1 MTPKD
6 AAYEALA
13 ELISI
18 GVGRA
23 AEVLNSMLGSHV
35 RLSAPSL
42 RVMSPADL
50 AGALTSKG
58 EGSLSAVE
66 MDFSGEFSGSA
77 ELVFASQDAGKLV
90 DCITAGIVLPGEEDR
105 ESIRAGTLC
114 EVGNIVINA
123 ILGTIANVIHAELQ
137 YSVPLYLQGRP
148 EALLLDA
155 SLGAGVILLVNTC
168 FQVESIEVDGDIV
181 VFLSL
186 ESFGNLETALGC
198 FING

>member
-1 MTPKD
+1 MTPNE

-35 RLSAPSL
+35 RLSAPDL
-42 RVMSPADL
+42 RVLSPADL
-50 AGALTSKG
+50 AGALATKG

-77 ELVFASQDAGKLV
+77 ELVFASRDAGKLV

-123 ILGTIANVIHAELQ
+123 ILGTIANEIHAELQ
-137 YSVPLYLQGRP
+137 YSVPIYLQGRP
-148 EALLLDA
+148 EALLHDA
-155 SLGAGVILLVNTC
+155 SIGAGVILLVNTR

-186 ESFGNLETALGC
+186 ESFGNLEAALGC
-198 FING
+198 FIYG